1 MLRIYDTFIA
11 INSPLELNI
20 NCQRLI
26 KEKLEL
32 LKWSVITRDDALDV
46 LKETEQEVLYML
58 VGFFF
63 TVT

>member
-1 MLRIYDTFIA
+1 MHRIYDTFIA